1 MSTRAPKPAGGRAPH
16 TTRVRVV
23 GACVASLVVIAVASV
38 ATHHASPSAHGG
50 SGAAGATGASSFPPA
65 PAVTLIGS
73 ARTVVPGALP
83 RMPWPAKG
91 EAAVGVQGSGI
102 VAASR
107 RQTSVPIA
115 SVTKVMTAYL
125 VLRDHPLTGQ
135 AGGPTF
141 RMTQADALAFQR
153 DAASGDSNLMVVAG
167 EAIDERQLLEAL
179 LIPSADNIAD
189 FLARWDAGSIGAF
202 VTRMNAAARA
212 LGMTSTHYA
221 DASGLDPKTRS
232 NATDQVRLAAAAMA
246 NPVFADIVARPTV
259 VLPVS
264 GKVWNYNP
272 LVGVDGVVGV
282 KSGFTNAANG
292 CLVVAAWRHV
302 GGRSVLVVAATLGQP
317 LGLYQAAH
325 TDRALLDLVTPV
337 LRLRDVVV
345 AGRPVAL
352 AKVPWSSHPT
362 PAAAGGAVIL
372 VVWPGTVI
380 GAKVQAARGPEWVAG
395 GSSSEPGS
403 AWVVPAATRLGDL
416 VVSMD
421 GTTVA
426 SLPLRPE
433 APIEGPPA
441 GWSASSG

>member
-1 MSTRAPKPAGGRAPH
+1 MSTRAPIDPGGRVPH
-16 TTRVRVV
+16 TTRTRVV
-23 GACVASLVVIAVASV
+23 GACVASLVVITVAAVAG
-38 ATHHASPSAHGG
+38 HHSSPSAHAGSGGGGG
-50 SGAAGATGASSFPPA
+50 SGSSALFPPV
-65 PAVTLIGS
+65 PAVTLTGA

-83 RMPWPAKG
+83 RMPWPVKG

-107 RQTSVPIA
+107 RQASVPIA

-135 AGGPTF
+135 AGGPVF
-141 RMTQADALAFQR
+141 RMTHADALAFQR
-153 DAASGDSNLMVVAG
+153 DAAAGYSNLMVVAG

-202 VTRMNAAARA
+202 VTRMNAAAKS

-246 NPVFADIVARPTV
+246 NPVFAEIVDHTTV

-282 KSGFTNAANG
+282 KSGFTNAANA
-292 CLVVAAWRHV
+292 CLVAAAWREV
-302 GGRSVLVVAATLGQP
+302 GARRVLVIMVALGQP
-317 LGLYQAAH
+317 LGLYQAADV
-325 TDRALLDLVTPV
+325 DRALLDKLTPV
-337 LRLRDVVV
+337 LRLRDVVS
-345 AGRPVAL
+345 AGRSVAQ
-352 AKVPWSSHPT
+352 AKVPWTHRPT
-362 PAAAGGAVIL
+362 PATASGAATL
-372 VVWPGTVI
+372 VVWPGAVI
-380 GAKVQAARGPEWVAG
+380 GATVQAVHGSPWVAA
-395 GSSSEPGS
+395 GSSSGS
-403 AWVVPAATRLGDL
+403 AWVVPASTRLGDL

-421 GTTVA
+421 GTRLA
-426 SLPLRPE
+426 SLPLRLE

-441 GWSASSG
+441 GWSAGSG